1 MAGPKERAQSRH
13 IEFVVNEG
21 AAMLF
26 DLVSY
31 PGWLVV
37 ALSIGVVVGWRTYSD
52 APRRNWFGG
61 WIPWGALV
69 VLIGFIVAVLKLL
82 PGRYG
87 LWLEIALMMTTCY
100 IVGCFLGGGLKNLL
114 GAHETGGGVAAGPPD
129 AGSSR
134 AAALAE
140 TERQATAKAAADRLA
155 VEVAAKG
162 EAERRAV
169 AAKAE
174 ADRLAAE
181 ALAKASADRRAAA
194 AKAET
199 DRLAAAAMAETDRRT
214 PAAKAETDGS
224 ARKLRSMPRLSDRL
238 LPLPMRRRIVL
249 RRKPLRRAK
258 PNERRLQPSKPRR
271 VVWLQ
276 RLPRRSRLGE
286 GLASRPMR
294 RRVVWLPKLPRPR
307 PRWQRRTDPQTQSS

>member
-87 LWLEIALMMTTCY
+87 LWLEIALMMTACY

-155 VEVAAKG
+155 VEVAAKA